1 MLKERIL
8 KIGLNVSRAALFGLS
23 IGVSISMGILLSA
36 PVQAQNAAQDGDEDG
51 ASVIMYHRFGEND
64 FPTTNVRLEQFEAHI
79 QELTSGDYTVLAIP
93 EIVRRLK
100 AGERFPEKTIGITID
115 DAYLSVFTE
124 AWPRF
129 KKAGLP
135 FTIFVAT
142 DPIERKFSRYMSW
155 AQLRELSRD
164 PLVTIGSQTASH
176 LHMIDT
182 NAERLG
188 VDLTVS
194 NDLFKK
200 ELGHVPQLI
209 AYPYGEFDNHV
220 IEASKKA
227 GFVAGFGQHSG
238 AFGLGDDV
246 YRLPRFAMNEHY
258 GNLTRLKTAASA
270 LPIQVSDFDPT
281 DTVVTS
287 DRNPPLIG
295 FTVTNETNRIKE
307 IACFSNHEGKLTVEH
322 LGPRIEVRM
331 KKPLPQGR
339 TRLNCTLPTGPS
351 GEGRFRWLGKLF
363 YVK

>member
-1 MLKERIL
+1 MLKDHFL
-8 KIGLNVSRAALFGLS
+8 KIGFKASRAALFGLG
-23 IGVSISMGILLSA
+23 IGMGMLLSA
-36 PVQAQNAAQDGDEDG
+36 PVLAQNAAEDGAENG

-64 FPTTNVRLEQFEAHI
+64 FPTTNVRLDQFEAHI
-79 QELTSGDYTVLAIP
+79 TELTSGEYTVLAIP

-100 AGERFPEKTIGITID
+100 ANEHFPEKTVGITID

-124 AWPRF
+124 AWPRL

-142 DPIERKFSRYMSW
+142 DPVDRKYSRYMSW
-155 AQLRELSRD
+155 AQLREISMD

-176 LHMIDT
+176 LHMIEAKSDQLD
-182 NAERLG
+182 A
-188 VDLTVS
+188 DLAVS

-220 IEASKKA
+220 IKASKKA

-238 AFGLGDDV
+238 AFGLGDDEF
-246 YRLPRFAMNEHY
+246 RLPRFAMNENY
-258 GNLTRLKTAASA
+258 GSLTRLKTAASA

-281 DTVVTS
+281 DTVVSS

-295 FTVTNETNRIKE
+295 FTVTNETNRITE
-307 IACFSNHEGKLTVEH
+307 IACFSNHEGKLSVEH

-351 GEGRFRWLGKLF
+351 GDGRFRWLGQLF